1 MTLGWLI
8 VLAIVT
14 GFRLLG
20 DGTEVG
26 KFGSPVLVNKFTEGL
41 MSDTCGR
48 EVVGGG
54 MLFDSEFGLLMVSLY
69 LFIKGGYF

>member
-20 DGTEVG
+20 DGTDVG
-26 KFGSPVLVNKFTEGL
+26 RPALVNRFTEGL
-41 MSDTCGR
+41 ICETCGR